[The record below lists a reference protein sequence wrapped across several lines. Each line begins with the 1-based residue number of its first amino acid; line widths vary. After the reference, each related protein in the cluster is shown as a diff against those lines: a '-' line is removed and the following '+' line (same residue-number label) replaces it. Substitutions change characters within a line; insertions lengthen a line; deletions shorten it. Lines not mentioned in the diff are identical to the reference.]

1 MGLCQQCFRESV
13 VSEAS
18 GFPAP
23 LKVGPVVL
31 ADGVRKFNF
40 WTFMYAAFICIGM
53 LAGMNFL
60 QSYLLTAHLHIPAGE
75 QGAVT
80 GTLAFWTEIVTII
93 LIVPFGILS
102 DRIGRRPV
110 MVAGILFLALGF
122 TLFPFASGIGELTL
136 YRIVFAVGA
145 AALSA
150 MIPIVGND
158 YTAEVSR
165 GRLFGFTGVMN
176 GLGVIFMSVVIA
188 AIPAAL
194 TARGVAPVPA
204 GIAMFLVAAALC
216 VIAGVIFSRGL
227 KGGVPRVH
235 MSPPPLRVLM
245 TSGLRAAS
253 NPRIALSYA
262 AAFTGRS
269 DTAVKGLFVSLWAI
283 QVAPLTGLSTS
294 EALAGAGRL
303 MGIMG
308 LVILLWAPVFG
319 LILDRVNRVTGM
331 AIAMGLAGL
340 GYSAMGLVDVP
351 LATEN
356 IPLFVL
362 LAMGQGSAI
371 LASATLVGQEAPPRE
386 RGTIV
391 ATSGLFGAFG
401 ILLAAVVGGRIF
413 DSIGPS
419 APFVML
425 GFLQLVLC
433 LAAVLVRV
441 LSPGSSSPADQRH
454 MPPSTCKVVPVINEP
469 RSEIR

>member
-1 MGLCQQCFRESV
+1 
-13 VSEAS
+13 
-18 GFPAP
+18 
-23 LKVGPVVL
+23 VL
-31 ADGVRKFNF
+31 LAEGVRKFNF

-60 QSYLLTAHLHIPAGE
+60 QSYVLTEHLHIPANQ

-80 GTLAFWTEIVTII
+80 GNLAFWTEIVTIL

-110 MVAGILFLALGF
+110 MVAGILFLAFGYA
-122 TLFPFASGIGELTL
+122 LFPFATGIGELTL

-150 MIPIVGND
+150 LIAIVGND
-158 YTAEVSR
+158 YTDEASR
-165 GRLFGFTGVMN
+165 GRLFGFAGVMN

-188 AIPAAL
+188 AIPSAL
-194 TARGVAPVPA
+194 AARGVAPVTA
-204 GIAMFLVAAALC
+204 GIVMFMTASVLC
-216 VIAGVIFSRGL
+216 VMAAVIFSRGL
-227 KGGVPRVH
+227 KGGVPVTTV
-235 MSPPPLRVLM
+235 SPPPLGSLL

-253 NPRIALSYA
+253 NPRIALSYG

-294 EALAGAGRL
+294 DALAGAGKL
-303 MGIMG
+303 MGFMG
-308 LVILLWAPVFG
+308 LVILLWTPLFG

-340 GYSAMGLVDVP
+340 GYSAMGLVEAP
-351 LATEN
+351 LETKN
-356 IPLFVL
+356 LPLFVL

-371 LASATLVGQEAPPRE
+371 IASATLVGQEAPARE

-391 ATSGLFGAFG
+391 ATSGLFGAIG
-401 ILLAAVVGGRIF
+401 ILVAAVIGGRIF

-425 GFLQLVLC
+425 GLLQLVLC
-433 LAAVLVRV
+433 LAAVVVR
-441 LSPGSSSPADQRH
+441 LKSPGSAPPDRYKH
-454 MPPSTCKVVPVINEP
+454 MPPSTRNVVPVTEEP
-469 RSEIR
+469 RSR

>member
-1 MGLCQQCFRESV
+1 
-13 VSEAS
+13 
-18 GFPAP
+18 
-23 LKVGPVVL
+23 
-31 ADGVRKFNF
+31 
-40 WTFMYAAFICIGM
+40 M

-60 QSYLLTAHLHIPAGE
+60 QSYVLTEHLHIPANE

-80 GTLAFWTEIVTII
+80 GNLAFWTEIVTIL

-110 MVAGILFLALGF
+110 MVAGILVLALGYA
-122 TLFPFASGIGELTL
+122 LFPFATSIGELTL

-150 MIPIVGND
+150 MIPVVGND
-158 YTAEVSR
+158 YIAEASR

-176 GLGVIFMSVVIA
+176 GLGVIFMSVVLA

-194 TARGVAPVPA
+194 AARGVEPVTA
-204 GIAMFLVAAALC
+204 GVAMFFVAAILC
-216 VIAGVIFSRGL
+216 VMAALIFSRGL
-227 KGGVPRVH
+227 RGGVPVARV
-235 MSPPPLRVLM
+235 SPPPLAVLM
-245 TSGLRAAS
+245 TSGLRAAR

-294 EALAGAGRL
+294 EALAGAGKL

-308 LVILLWAPVFG
+308 LAILLWAPVFG
-319 LILDRVNRVTGM
+319 LMMDRVNRVTGM

-340 GYSAMGLVDVP
+340 GYCGMGLVEAP

-356 IPLFVL
+356 IPLFIL
-362 LAMGQGSAI
+362 LAVGQGSAI
-371 LASATLVGQEAPPRE
+371 LGSATLVGQEAPARE
-386 RGTIV
+386 RGTII

-401 ILLAAVVGGRIF
+401 ILAAAVVGGRLF

-425 GFLQLVLC
+425 GLLQLVLC
-433 LAAVLVRV
+433 AAAVCVRV
-441 LSPGSSSPADQRH
+441 ISPGSAPPGSYRH
-454 MPPSTCKVVPVINEP
+454 MPPSTRSVVPVTKEP